1 MGVSIISLE
10 NLDVFAGQTL
20 ATKTSNTNGSAKD
33 LVDYEGDILLI
44 LTSTAGTGT
53 DTPTLTVKV
62 KDNDESTGSFADI
75 TGGQFEAV
83 TDTASVQ
90 KIVLNS
96 NEIKRYI
103 KINSIISG
111 TSPSFTYS
119 VDVVACKKYG

>member
-1 MGVSIISLE
+1 MTLDT
-10 NLDVFAGQTL
+10 LDVFAGQAL
-20 ATKTSNTNGSAKD
+20 STKTSNSNGSAKD

-44 LTSTAGTGT
+44 LNSTAGTGT

-62 KDNDESTGSFADI
+62 KDNDESSGSFGYV

-90 KIVLNS
+90 KLVLNS
-96 NEIKRYI
+96 NEIKRFI

-111 TSPSFTYS
+111 TNPSFTFS
-119 VDVVACKKYG
+119 VDVVASKKYG

>member
-1 MGVSIISLE
+1 MGVSIMTLDT
-10 NLDVFAGQTL
+10 LDVFAGQAL
-20 ATKTSNTNGSAKD
+20 STKTSNSNGSAKD

-44 LTSTAGTGT
+44 LNSTAGTGT

-62 KDNDESTGSFADI
+62 KDNDESTGSYTDI

-90 KIVLNS
+90 KLVLNS
-96 NEIKRYI
+96 NEIKRFI

-111 TSPSFTYS
+111 TNPSFTFS
-119 VDVVACKKYG
+119 VDVVASKKYG